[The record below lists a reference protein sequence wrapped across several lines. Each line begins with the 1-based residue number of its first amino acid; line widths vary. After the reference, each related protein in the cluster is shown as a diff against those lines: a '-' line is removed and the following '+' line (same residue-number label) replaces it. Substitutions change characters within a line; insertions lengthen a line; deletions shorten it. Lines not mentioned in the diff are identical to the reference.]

1 MVQLDGLRAIAVTF
15 VLIDH
20 WIGARY
26 HLGIDWGRLGV
37 HLFYVLS
44 GFLITGILLEVRE
57 VAGKSKWFGARQFYI
72 RRFLRIFPL
81 FYATLLVTYVVGLP
95 VIRETIWWHVSY
107 LSNVYVS
114 TLGFWPDFISHFW
127 SLGVEEQFYLT
138 WAWLILFLPHRWL
151 LRVLLAFIY
160 SAPLFRLG
168 GHLLSAPPI
177 SVYVLPVSSFDSL
190 GVGALLAFLSRYK
203 NTKPFSVEQFARASA
218 WIGVSTLIVLEIL
231 RRVIGEIPLM
241 SALQIGLKGTAL
253 ALVYGWIVRRASL
266 GLHGPVGA
274 LLQWR
279 PVAYMGKIS
288 YGIYMFNPFMFSL
301 LSWAL
306 GWVGIESILNV
317 PVIRLGL
324 LLLLTVSLAAVSWE
338 YFEGPINAL
347 RRYVRYD
354 V

>member
-1 MVQLDGLRAIAVTF
+1 MEQLDGLRAIAVAF
-15 VLIDH
+15 VLVDH
-20 WIGARY
+20 WVGNSY

-44 GFLITGILLEVRE
+44 GFLITSILLEVRE
-57 VAGKSKWFGARQFYI
+57 VSGKSKWFGARQFYI

-81 FYATLLVTYVVGLP
+81 FYATLLVTYIVGIP
-95 VIRETIWWHVSY
+95 IIRQTIWWHVAY
-107 LSNVYVS
+107 LSNAYVS
-114 TLGFWPDFISHFW
+114 TLGFWPNYISHFW

-168 GHLLSAPPI
+168 GYLFTANPI

-203 NTKPFSVEQFARASA
+203 NTKPFSIEQFARASA
-218 WIGVSTLIVLEIL
+218 WIGGTVLLLLELL
-231 RRVIGEIPLM
+231 RHFIGGSPLM

-253 ALVYGWIVRRASL
+253 AFIYGWIVWRASM
-266 GLHGPVGA
+266 GFRGRVGM

-279 PVAYMGKIS
+279 PVAYLGKIS

-301 LSWAL
+301 LSWCL
-306 GWVGIESILNV
+306 SCIGLVSLMGVS
-317 PVIRLGL
+317 VIRLAL
-324 LLLLTVSLAAVSWE
+324 LFLLTVGLAAVSWK
-338 YFEGPINAL
+338 YFEGPVNAL
-347 RRYVRYD
+347 RHYVRYD